1 MIPMM
6 NLLTLPLSNWKAS
19 TALISLFL
27 LSLGFL
33 IWIVRNWDAFIFW
46 KMNFFYRW
54 PFIGRMSTHKVS
66 LLRNEETGWY
76 DGERRLCEDFYSRYS
91 HFNNQSKNA
100 YDDCINYLAKA
111 DEIGRAERPLWWW
124 FVLAMFVV
132 AEAAIFAKLILS
144 FAGELSNNDIR
155 WISLIVAG
163 FIASALLF
171 LTEKMGQELYKNSK
185 IHKIILWHSH
195 DKTAEH
201 TLPRPDLNVHL
212 GNNKLDDNAKDYQKI
227 LNRMNTNAS
236 VKPSYTWSIF
246 TVLVIVSIAT
256 LAFIER
262 AALNA
267 DLLMEGSAAGAYAS
281 YAFYSILFFI
291 IQAMGIGLAYL
302 YSFSSK
308 EGKRAWKMT
317 HKYIN
322 ADDYLKYPK
331 YQAKKIAEIAQNR
344 LGYLQQHILKKFP
357 ENENEKVIARMHNRT
372 FLSYAAE
379 QNKENY

>member
-1 MIPMM
+1 MIPLM
-6 NLLTLPLSNWKAS
+6 NLMGAHLTNWKIVSVIAS
-19 TALISLFL
+19 LLVLFI
-27 LSLGFL
+27 GFI
-33 IWIVRNWDAFIFW
+33 IWIVRNWDKFIFL
-46 KMNFFYRW
+46 KMNYFYRW
-54 PFIGRMSTHKVS
+54 PFIGRMSTHKSS

-76 DGERRLCEDFYSRYS
+76 DGERRLCEDFYPRYA
-91 HFNNQSKNA
+91 HFNNQSKKI
-100 YDDCINYLAKA
+100 YDDCTSYLAKA

-124 FVLAMFVV
+124 IVLSVFVL

-144 FAGELSNNDIR
+144 FSGELSNNDIK
-155 WISLIVAG
+155 WISFIVAF

-185 IHKIILWHSH
+185 IKKIRLWHSH

-201 TLPRPDLNVHL
+201 SLPRPNLDVHL
-212 GNNKLDDNAKDYQKI
+212 GNNGIDDDAKDYQKI

-236 VKPSYTWSIF
+236 VSPSYTWSIF
-246 TVLVIVSIAT
+246 TVLVIVSIAV

-267 DLLMEGSAAGAYAS
+267 DLLLESSAAGAYAS

-308 EGKRAWKMT
+308 EGKRAWLII

-322 ADDYLKYPK
+322 SDEYLKDPRH
-331 YQAKKIAEIAQNR
+331 QAKKIAEIAQNR
-344 LGYLQQHILKKFP
+344 LGYLQQYILKRFP

-372 FLSYAAE
+372 FLEYAT
-379 QNKENY
+379 QQQKEI